1 MGENHEQKG
10 LMKMKKHLNLKYLVI
25 FIIFFTLETL
35 IAIFIHD
42 TIIRPYIGD
51 ILVIVLVYSF
61 IRIFLKK
68 KIKLLPV
75 YVFLFAA
82 IVELSQYFNLV
93 EVLHLNKNKVLSI
106 MLGSTFDIKDIIC
119 YFLGMI
125 LVFLYQSIHFKESNI

>member
-1 MGENHEQKG
+1 LGEHREQKG
-10 LMKMKKHLNLKYLVI
+10 WIKMKKYLNLKYLVI
-25 FIIFFTLETL
+25 FIILFTIETL

-42 TIIRPYIGD
+42 KIIRPYIGD

-68 KIKLLPV
+68 TIRLLPL

-93 EVLHLNKNKVLSI
+93 DVMHLNKNKVLSI

-119 YFLGMI
+119 YFIGMI
-125 LVFLYQSIHFKESNI
+125 LVFLYQSFHFKESNI